1 MVFKHGDG
9 DEGRHGCFCPVR
21 LLIGFLALAM
31 LGVVWLVL
39 APRPAAALITHQ
51 IHSVSVVSNPEAGND
66 GYYLTGETI
75 TVRIRWVDAQ
85 HVGPLQGDARMCEAQ
100 NAYLELDVGGTIRR
114 ALPSINFAAQTSQW
128 GFIDFKYVVQTND
141 RDDDGFNIDK
151 DALHGRYYACEAG
164 GGSYNPYREG
174 ETGLPVHASGLDPHL
189 RQREGLDRVIIGG
202 GSRKVNGR
210 YRPIFLDDV
219 GRRLRTGPDLVF
231 YKDAPVIA
239 ASGVNQATLPTARA
253 GGFLHYQYEVSPS
266 LPAGVRLSQPL
277 ITSPPVI
284 SGVPTVA
291 SPRTTYTLRTSN
303 QRRAAELSFTLTVE
317 ESFHVT
323 GVRITSRPRVRD
335 VYAAGETIAVEV
347 SFNRS
352 AQMLGSVFLGLTIP
366 LAALQVEVGSATRQ
380 FTYTSGNNTRK
391 LVFSYTVQL
400 NDIDTDGI
408 SVQRLVK
415 VGAGGIVGVFPS
427 NRTAPLGDTYY
438 GLPGFTI
445 TNASGH
451 KATGVPVTFGNRASI
466 QYTFYQ
472 HVPVNVQLPGAIS
485 SGVGAL
491 TYTLARSF
499 PRTVLTTIGTE
510 LTYTPPADGD
520 AHGGTI
526 TGTPTR
532 LLANDTY
539 ELTARDSRNVGD
551 VYVFYLQV
559 SSRAVLT
566 GLSVTSSPGA
576 VGYYTA
582 GDVITVRANF
592 NRNVVSFE
600 NAELDVVIGSRTR
613 TLTATHDGSA
623 RAYVDFNY
631 TVTAADRDTNGISIG
646 GNALSGTFRYSTD
659 ASLPGA
665 LLTHAAVADQAG
677 HKVRGTQTVPDFG
690 SATVSDRT
698 VTPVTLVTLTLPAA
712 TGGEVGLTYTL
723 TPTRS
728 DGQPDL
734 PGGLS
739 YSPPTNTTTGGVIA
753 GRPAAAKGWTTY
765 TLTATDGDGD
775 EDMLTFALRST
786 DAQPSFSLTP
796 DDRVYAV
803 GWAVNESL
811 PAATGGDGSLRY
823 ALTPALPAGLLFDR
837 TTRVIGG
844 TPTRVTAVRTYT
856 LTSTDVDGDAA
867 TRTFTAE
874 VRRAEVRVNPMN
886 LSFAEGSSATYT
898 VVMTTPP
905 AGTVTITLESD
916 NGDVTATPS
925 PLTFTPGT
933 WATRQTV
940 TVRAVR
946 DADGE
951 ADAATLSHA
960 VNGYGTVTASNV
972 TVAVSD
978 ADVPGVTVT
987 PTSLN
992 VTEGQSVTYTVVLA
1006 TQPTGAVTI
1015 SPSRTNGST
1024 DVTVS
1029 SALTFTT
1036 TNWNTPQPVTVSA
1049 ARDVGA
1055 TGGRVATIG
1064 HAVNGYGT
1072 VTASNV
1078 MVTVI
1083 EDNVAGVTVTPT
1095 HLIVDEG
1102 SSALYTVVLA
1112 TQPTGAVTVAP
1123 SRTSG
1128 STDVTV
1134 SSALTFSTMDWST
1147 AQTVTVSAGSDND
1160 GEDDAATLSHAV
1172 SGYGTVISA
1181 LPVAVTVDDDETLGV
1196 TVSPTNL
1203 TVVEG
1208 GSATY
1213 TVVLATQPTGT
1224 ATVRVASD
1232 NGEVTVQSGSRA
1244 AAQNLSLT
1252 FSVSDYNAAQT
1263 VTVLAAED
1271 DDADLDAA
1279 TLSHAVSGYGT
1290 LTTADPVAVAVTEN
1304 EMMRAPDFGAA
1315 TVDHQDYRT
1324 GKAVTLSL
1332 PVATGGNGGLS
1343 YSLAGTLPAGL
1354 NFDATTRLLS
1364 GTPSTSQAAQ
1374 TYTYTVHDSDV
1385 DTSASDA
1392 GTLTFSIGVETNV
1405 TPRFSGTV
1413 QAQRYKRGAAVGSPA
1428 MAYVELLAAT
1438 GGNPPLTYSLQG
1450 PGGNDLPAGLTFEA
1464 ATRRISGTP
1473 SLETAAT
1480 VYTYAATD
1488 SDGDVATLDVIIRV
1502 VANQTVSFSTAAV
1515 EPQTYMQGSA
1525 ISTLTLPE
1533 AQGGDGILVYALP
1546 NLPAGLTHTPPAPAD
1561 HHGGT
1566 ITGTPQAAQD
1576 AATYTLTATDADGD
1590 AATLDFTIAVS
1601 GDPMPDFSH
1610 ARVPHQLYV
1619 TQKTTVNYS
1628 LPRARGGNAPLTYA
1642 LTPAR
1647 ADGTPDLPVGLS
1659 YERNA
1664 AIPAGRI
1671 FGTPTAAR
1679 GVATYTLTATDA
1691 DADAATLAFTM
1702 EVQMDQSPAFPP
1714 GTVVPVPGAG
1724 YTQWKSID
1732 PLVLPAATGG
1742 NGRLTYAL
1750 PGLPKGLTYTQ
1761 PGSAEDQGGAIS
1773 GAPTEAG
1780 SFDLSLM
1787 VGDEDGD
1794 TASSAGFTIV
1804 VEPAPS
1810 FRVVQGPFSFEQYME
1825 IPAQTLPAAMG
1836 GDSPLSYTM
1845 RELPAGLS
1853 YSSPDGAETHG
1864 GRITGIPVTVEI
1876 EGTYMLDVEDGD
1888 GDVANLP
1895 FVVTVLPNYPRFNRE
1910 LKLEPRYVQN
1920 KEIVP
1925 LTFPYAG
1932 GSQPVTYRLSPELP
1946 AGLTY
1951 RPPEPVDRSGGV
1963 LTGTPTEALPK
1974 TAYTLTAEDRDGEM
1988 GEMDFT
1994 IEVMPDLVPTF
2005 GDAVVPAQNYS
2016 VATTITPLTL
2026 PEAKGGDGTLT
2037 YALTPTTLPQGLT
2050 FDADTRTLSGTPT
2063 RVQARTMYTWTAWDE
2078 DGDTARLP
2086 FTLEV
2091 TSSIYSRDLGLV
2103 LAGVGRTLA
2112 ADAVEIL
2119 GGRFSTPASRLQ
2131 VTLGG
2136 QVLRLTE
2143 PQASAPSP
2151 LEREGRVLRGAV
2163 ARRVPPTP
2171 SPLEGEG
2178 KVLRGTVARR
2188 VPPTPSPLEGE
2199 GRLLRGMVARR
2210 VPPTPSPLEGEGRLL
2225 RGTVARRGPSTP
2237 SPLEGEGRVLRGTV
2251 ARRVPPT
2258 PFPLEGEGRVLRG
2271 TVAGRVPPTPSPLEG
2286 EGKVLRGP
2294 VARRVPSTPSPLEG
2308 EGRGEGSLPRGEEP
2322 LLPDTGSGSVRRDAV
2337 SNPSPWQRATGLAIG
2352 VARAL
2357 GVALETPSSPSLS
2370 PPGSSQGEGIL
2381 LQGEESI
2388 RAPFPPNALSR
2399 ASPGQSL
2406 RFQTVSG
2413 KDLLARSAF
2422 ELPLTRIGKDGVPA
2436 WTLWGR
2442 GSASGFSGQPEDD
2455 FRMDGRLY
2463 SGYLGLDYRPRSSL
2477 LLGLAVAHSTGDVEY
2492 ERIGATKANVDVEL
2506 MSVLP
2511 YAHWKPYAGLG
2522 VWGLLGMGWGDLG
2535 IKVVGDAQTWSTD
2548 LTSWLGAVGGRQAL
2562 TTWQGIDLAAK
2573 TDAFL
2578 TTVRSE
2584 GKTHVPGARG
2594 HAERVR
2600 LLVEGR
2606 TAVGLSAGSRLE
2618 PRLELG
2624 GRWDSGTAEQGLG
2637 AELGGGVAYTRTD
2650 WGLRVEAQGRYLLL
2664 HEDGAFEDWGASV
2677 SVRLDP
2683 GAAGEGAYLTV
2694 SPVWGQAASGVAQ
2707 LWGTASVLPQE
2718 SSTSRPAAGWQP
2730 GSLGVDVGYGVALAD
2745 GRGLV
2750 TPYGGLALAR
2760 AGTSRYRLGSRVALS
2775 GLLDVTLEGER
2786 AEQPGQK
2793 PAHGVSVRLGWQW

>member
-1 MVFKHGDG
+1 M
-9 DEGRHGCFCPVR
+9 
-21 LLIGFLALAM
+21 
-31 LGVVWLVL
+31 
-39 APRPAAALITHQ
+39 
-51 IHSVSVVSNPEAGND
+51 
-66 GYYLTGETI
+66 
-75 TVRIRWVDAQ
+75 
-85 HVGPLQGDARMCEAQ
+85 
-100 NAYLELDVGGTIRR
+100 
-114 ALPSINFAAQTSQW
+114 
-128 GFIDFKYVVQTND
+128 
-141 RDDDGFNIDK
+141 
-151 DALHGRYYACEAG
+151 
-164 GGSYNPYREG
+164 
-174 ETGLPVHASGLDPHL
+174 
-189 RQREGLDRVIIGG
+189 
-202 GSRKVNGR
+202 
-210 YRPIFLDDV
+210 
-219 GRRLRTGPDLVF
+219 
-231 YKDAPVIA
+231 
-239 ASGVNQATLPTARA
+239 
-253 GGFLHYQYEVSPS
+253 
-266 LPAGVRLSQPL
+266 
-277 ITSPPVI
+277 
-284 SGVPTVA
+284 
-291 SPRTTYTLRTSN
+291 
-303 QRRAAELSFTLTVE
+303 
-317 ESFHVT
+317 
-323 GVRITSRPRVRD
+323 
-335 VYAAGETIAVEV
+335 
-347 SFNRS
+347 
-352 AQMLGSVFLGLTIP
+352 
-366 LAALQVEVGSATRQ
+366 
-380 FTYTSGNNTRK
+380 
-391 LVFSYTVQL
+391 
-400 NDIDTDGI
+400 
-408 SVQRLVK
+408 
-415 VGAGGIVGVFPS
+415 
-427 NRTAPLGDTYY
+427 
-438 GLPGFTI
+438 
-445 TNASGH
+445 
-451 KATGVPVTFGNRASI
+451 
-466 QYTFYQ
+466 
-472 HVPVNVQLPGAIS
+472 
-485 SGVGAL
+485 
-491 TYTLARSF
+491 
-499 PRTVLTTIGTE
+499 
-510 LTYTPPADGD
+510 
-520 AHGGTI
+520 
-526 TGTPTR
+526 
-532 LLANDTY
+532 
-539 ELTARDSRNVGD
+539 
-551 VYVFYLQV
+551 
-559 SSRAVLT
+559 
-566 GLSVTSSPGA
+566 
-576 VGYYTA
+576 
-582 GDVITVRANF
+582 
-592 NRNVVSFE
+592 
-600 NAELDVVIGSRTR
+600 
-613 TLTATHDGSA
+613 
-623 RAYVDFNY
+623 
-631 TVTAADRDTNGISIG
+631 
-646 GNALSGTFRYSTD
+646 
-659 ASLPGA
+659 
-665 LLTHAAVADQAG
+665 
-677 HKVRGTQTVPDFG
+677 
-690 SATVSDRT
+690 
-698 VTPVTLVTLTLPAA
+698 
-712 TGGEVGLTYTL
+712 
-723 TPTRS
+723 
-728 DGQPDL
+728 
-734 PGGLS
+734 
-739 YSPPTNTTTGGVIA
+739 
-753 GRPAAAKGWTTY
+753 
-765 TLTATDGDGD
+765 
-775 EDMLTFALRST
+775 
-786 DAQPSFSLTP
+786 
-796 DDRVYAV
+796 
-803 GWAVNESL
+803 
-811 PAATGGDGSLRY
+811 
-823 ALTPALPAGLLFDR
+823 
-837 TTRVIGG
+837 
-844 TPTRVTAVRTYT
+844 
-856 LTSTDVDGDAA
+856 
-867 TRTFTAE
+867 
-874 VRRAEVRVNPMN
+874 
-886 LSFAEGSSATYT
+886 
-898 VVMTTPP
+898 
-905 AGTVTITLESD
+905 
-916 NGDVTATPS
+916 
-925 PLTFTPGT
+925 
-933 WATRQTV
+933 
-940 TVRAVR
+940 
-946 DADGE
+946 
-951 ADAATLSHA
+951 
-960 VNGYGTVTASNV
+960 
-972 TVAVSD
+972 
-978 ADVPGVTVT
+978 
-987 PTSLN
+987 
-992 VTEGQSVTYTVVLA
+992 
-1006 TQPTGAVTI
+1006 
-1015 SPSRTNGST
+1015 
-1024 DVTVS
+1024 
-1029 SALTFTT
+1029 
-1036 TNWNTPQPVTVSA
+1036 
-1049 ARDVGA
+1049 
-1055 TGGRVATIG
+1055 
-1064 HAVNGYGT
+1064 
-1072 VTASNV
+1072 
-1078 MVTVI
+1078 
-1083 EDNVAGVTVTPT
+1083 
-1095 HLIVDEG
+1095 
-1102 SSALYTVVLA
+1102 
-1112 TQPTGAVTVAP
+1112 
-1123 SRTSG
+1123 
-1128 STDVTV
+1128 
-1134 SSALTFSTMDWST
+1134 
-1147 AQTVTVSAGSDND
+1147 
-1160 GEDDAATLSHAV
+1160 

-1343 YSLAGTLPAGL
+1343 YSLAGTLPDGL

-1405 TPRFSGTV
+1405 TPAV
-1413 QAQRYKRGAAVGSPA
+1413 QWNGPGATLQAGRRGRSPA
-1428 MAYVELLAAT
+1428 VAYVELLAAT

-1450 PGGNDLPAGLTFEA
+1450 PGGAALPAGLTFEA

-1473 SLETAAT
+1473 SVETAAT

-1515 EPQTYMQGSA
+1515 QPQTYMQGSA

-1628 LPRARGGNAPLTYA
+1628 LPRARGGDAPLTYA

-1702 EVQMDQSPAFPP
+1702 EVQMNQSPAFPP

-1864 GRITGIPVTVEI
+1864 GRITGIPATVEI

-2037 YALTPTTLPQGLT
+2037 YALTPPTLPQGLT

-2063 RVQARTMYTWTAWDE
+2063 AVQARTMYTWTAWDE

-2151 LEREGRVLRGAV
+2151 LE
-2163 ARRVPPTP
+2163 
-2171 SPLEGEG
+2171 GEG

-2199 GRLLRGMVARR
+2199 GR
-2210 VPPTPSPLEGEGRLL
+2210 
-2225 RGTVARRGPSTP
+2225 
-2237 SPLEGEGRVLRGTV
+2237 
-2251 ARRVPPT
+2251 
-2258 PFPLEGEGRVLRG
+2258 
-2271 TVAGRVPPTPSPLEG
+2271 
-2286 EGKVLRGP
+2286 VLRGP
-2294 VARRVPSTPSPLEG
+2294 VARRVPPTPSPLEG

-2322 LLPDTGSGSVRRDAV
+2322 LLPDTGSGSVRRDAG

-2370 PPGSSQGEGIL
+2370 PPGSGQGEGIL

-2413 KDLLARSAF
+2413 KDLLARIAF

-2442 GSASGFSGQPEDD
+2442 GSASGFSGQPKDD

-2492 ERIGATKANVDVEL
+2492 ERIGATKADVDVEL

-2562 TTWQGIDLAAK
+2562 TTWQGIELAAK

-2677 SVRLDP
+2677 NVRLDP
-2683 GAAGEGAYLTV
+2683 GAAGAGAYLSV
-2694 SPVWGQAASGVAQ
+2694 APVWGQAASGVEQ
-2707 LWGTASVLPQE
+2707 LWGTAAVLPQG
-2718 SSTSRPAAGWQP
+2718 SSPSRGAAGWRP
-2730 GSLGVDVGYGVALAD
+2730 GSLEVDVGYGLALAD
-2745 GRGLV
+2745 GGRL

-2760 AGTSRYRLGSRVALS
+2760 AGASRYRLGSRVALS

-2793 PAHGVSVRLGWQW
+2793 TAHGVSVRLGWQW